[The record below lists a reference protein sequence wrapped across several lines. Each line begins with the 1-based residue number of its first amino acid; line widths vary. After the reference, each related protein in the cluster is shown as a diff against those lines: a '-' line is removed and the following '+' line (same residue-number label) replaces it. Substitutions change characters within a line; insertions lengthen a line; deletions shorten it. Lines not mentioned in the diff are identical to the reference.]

1 MLALN
6 HAGLARRNTYSGL
19 SSSPPL
25 ALHDTLVG
33 AKAAA
38 AGLATPTAPSA
49 AGGTINT
56 LFARILEFL
65 LRYVVAPGP
74 WAAVDRA
81 IARLWASPPALRF
94 TMLRMGQMEV
104 APSRGELRFEPTTG
118 GNYPRCAVSYDDVA
132 DAIVAFV
139 AQDAAKPGPWGRKA
153 VYLNYVRASSP

>member
-1 MLALN
+1 MQ
-6 HAGLARRNTYSGL
+6 
-19 SSSPPL
+19 PQ
-25 ALHDTLVG
+25 
-33 AKAAA
+33 
-38 AGLATPTAPSA
+38 
-49 AGGTINT
+49 
-56 LFARILEFL
+56 
-65 LRYVVAPGP
+65 
-74 WAAVDRA
+74 
-81 IARLWASPPALRF
+81 LRF